1 MNDVQYIGGRS
12 SIRANVFFFKE
23 NEQTK
28 QKHRVAKRNAI
39 HGTYLS
45 FLVPAHHIFVHQLA
59 VLDIE

>member
-1 MNDVQYIGGRS
+1 MCNILEDALQSVLT
-12 SIRANVFFFKE
+12 FFFKE

-28 QKHRVAKRNAI
+28 QKHRVAKRDAI
-39 HGTYLS
+39 HGTNLS